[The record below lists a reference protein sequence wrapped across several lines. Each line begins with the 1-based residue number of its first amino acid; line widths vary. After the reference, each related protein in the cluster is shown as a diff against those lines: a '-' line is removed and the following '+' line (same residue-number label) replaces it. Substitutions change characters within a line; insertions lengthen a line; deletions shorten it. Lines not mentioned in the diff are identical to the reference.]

1 MHDVQVQ
8 QRFVQLRS
16 QGWSFVRIATEL
28 NVSKPILINWSR
40 KFQFEIQN
48 LRAIELEA
56 LQEQLLTT
64 REARARAL
72 GDQLRK
78 VELELKKRD
87 VAELS
92 TSRLFT
98 LADSLRQ
105 QILRETGQ
113 MQFTTPLRDIPNEEY
128 HEQVQD
134 WKP

>member
-16 QGWSFVRIATEL
+16 QGWSFARIATEL